1 MKEKIKMKEKEK
13 EKEKIP
19 SNVIIK
25 TSYAFTKNMMIP
37 RYSSSI
43 IEQIMQ
49 YIKRYPNNY
58 ENLEIEAKLG
68 RFEFKGEAMKNFE
81 KINDIFIIPDS
92 IRTQDHKNKYNFIS
106 GVCARNFYLIWSALE
121 KESKLKGSNI
131 TCIKPMFFRDTIYSG
146 NYNGNK
152 RKSEI
157 FKNGEKIKEE
167 TIRKENKEHI
177 NVRNNGCDFRITC
190 SKEMPTEID
199 EKRDKLE
206 NVREKYR
213 TSYQLSFF
221 RVDLT
226 LCKDKSG
233 ETFEVE
239 IELNKLR
246 DELIRVKPIDE
257 NNIRLILDRFIQN
270 IFNLY
275 SVLVPESIAY
285 NAQQEEQIKNEL
297 GLNKHLKKEEINN
310 TFGNYFQNN
319 LFPK

>member
-1 MKEKIKMKEKEK
+1 MKEKEK

-43 IEQIMQ
+43 IGQIMQ

-92 IRTQDHKNKYNFIS
+92 IRTQDQKNKYNFIS

-213 TSYQLSFF
+213 TSYQLNFF

-246 DELIRVKPIDE
+246 DELIRKKQIDE